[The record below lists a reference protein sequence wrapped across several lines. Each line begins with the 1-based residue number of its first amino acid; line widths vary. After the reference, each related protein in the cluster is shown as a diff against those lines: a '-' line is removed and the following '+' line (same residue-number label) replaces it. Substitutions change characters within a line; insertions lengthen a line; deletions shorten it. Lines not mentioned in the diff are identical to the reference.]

1 MNAVNGRFQSRAHPC
16 NEGRS
21 LQYIHEEK
29 VNQGERNNATLEGAI
44 ASEVEVTADT
54 NHHHVIPERI
64 VTSTESKCIIYSA
77 LYGLVSRTSESANYD
92 VWRRVVGFMV
102 NDLRMNEEFPN
113 KPTTRT
119 TISTLRVEFNETA
132 GYSNDKG
139 MYGHRIYGYL
149 VPPTSGEYSFIVEAT
164 RITCAFSVE
173 LWLSTDHD
181 PMKSRKILAGH
192 RPPVVPPPNVT
203 RIPLSYTVPSP
214 RSTRLEDGR
223 VYYFEFFEK
232 AFDGAIV
239 TEVKWK
245 IPGASNYTSLPPSYF
260 AMAIQLNKTTG
271 QYVESPMATALLG
284 PLPTLVL
291 QHQRTQALGDTV
303 IAASSVEFLPSCSFR
318 AEYASEHKVKRYKGV
333 YEVFESTVFP
343 PDDTWFRQNTA
354 ADTGNGVINYTTAS
368 NIFTMYKNALE
379 ESTLR
384 GEVVGLCSMEE
395 TRNKE
400 SGWRYL
406 LEMDIKIRGQDN
418 IVHVSEYVYLPSYEK
433 SKLCH
438 LHNFQWVPNVDVYLV
453 VSLKNLGVWV
463 THLVDNMEQLYAQ
476 THDDHFE
483 LVVVDYESQDMDV
496 ESVLKNSALKRWK
509 YIKKSGP
516 FSRSG
521 GLQDGID
528 YVTDPNSIVMTID
541 MHLTLPMGFV
551 EYTRKHVIQ
560 GKMGYAPMFFRLG
573 PGYTET
579 NVNGFWETLTY
590 GVYGL
595 YKSDW
600 TVIGGFN
607 TKLFTKWGG
616 EDWEVLDRTVA
627 KGYEVFRIRP
637 PGLVH
642 YYHTRDGLWNTAKSQ
657 SR

>member
-1 MNAVNGRFQSRAHPC
+1 MSKRTTVLGLAAVTYLAFATLLMEYWCTNSPKAVNRATIQK
-16 NEGRS
+16 S
-21 LQYIHEEK
+21 
-29 VNQGERNNATLEGAI
+29 
-44 ASEVEVTADT
+44 S
-54 NHHHVIPERI
+54 
-64 VTSTESKCIIYSA
+64 TSDLNGLPNTFTDGGLSSA
-77 LYGLVSRTSESANYD
+77 HYTSSHRDIGLLNYD

-102 NDLRMNEEFPN
+102 NDLRMNKEVPN
-113 KPTTRT
+113 KPTLRT
-119 TISTLRVEFNETA
+119 TVSTLRVEFNETA

-192 RPPVVPPPNVT
+192 RPPVVPPHNVT

-291 QHQRTQALGDTV
+291 QLVQPSGEAILSAHKLDV
-303 IAASSVEFLPSCSFR
+303 LPSCLFR
-318 AEYASEHKVKRYKGV
+318 AEYATEHKVRHYRGIT
-333 YEVFESTVFP
+333 EVFESRVFP
-343 PDDTWFRQNTA
+343 PDEGPRY
-354 ADTGNGVINYTTAS
+354 GNAVINYTV
-368 NIFTMYKNALE
+368 ALKVFKAYQKALS
-379 ESTLR
+379 ESTVR
-384 GEVVGLCSMEE
+384 GEVC
-395 TRNKE
+395 RA
-400 SGWRYL
+400 L
-406 LEMDIKIRGQDN
+406 LYGGDTEQREWVEVPLGNDN
-418 IVHVSEYVYLPSYEK
+418 LVHTSEYVYLPSHGNG
-433 SKLCH
+433 SLCH
-438 LHNFQWVPNVDVYLV
+438 ISNFQWIPNVDVYLI
-453 VSLKNLGVWV
+453 VSLKSLGRWLK
-463 THLVDNMEQLYAQ
+463 HLVENVEDLYAQ

-521 GLQDGID
+521 GLQAGID
-528 YVTDPNSIVMTID
+528 YVKDPNSIVMTID

-551 EYTRKHVIQ
+551 EYTRKHVIK

-579 NVNGFWETLTY
+579 NVNGFWEFNTY
-590 GVYGL
+590 GLYGL

-607 TKLFTKWGG
+607 TKRFTKWGG

-627 KGYEVFRIRP
+627 KGYEVFRVRP